1 MSTRVLA
8 CLASG
13 SSPETPSHRPLR
25 LALDAVRPWLPARRW
40 PVARRWLAWWFDRLG
55 VSIRPPAGRLGDESQ
70 DPHPV
75 DAQAEAE
82 RRHVQAL
89 ALAGRLAT
97 GLVHDFNNALL
108 VAVAC
113 LSQIADTP
121 EQAGVVKDQ
130 AQTASD
136 ALHRAADM
144 ARRLITLG
152 RPDDGARERV
162 DLSDV
167 VRASSTLVAPLTRP
181 LIELS
186 VCCPSHALPVRVNA
200 AQIEQAIL
208 NLCLNA
214 RDAMPDGGTLHITT
228 RSGIRWIA
236 RDESSRRRV
245 PVTYAVLEVSDTGR
259 GIPAALQARVFEPF
273 FTTKGP
279 DRGTGLG
286 LATVRETALAHGGLV
301 ELTSDTLGTTV
312 RVLLPLC

>member
-1 MSTRVLA
+1 VLDCFA
-8 CLASG
+8 PGRAPQAS
-13 SSPETPSHRPLR
+13 PNRPLR
-25 LALDAVRPWLPARRW
+25 LALDAARSW
-40 PVARRWLAWWFDRLG
+40 PVALRRLTSWLDRLG
-55 VSIRPPAGRLGDESQ
+55 VSIRPPAERGDDNR
-70 DPHPV
+70 DPNAL
-75 DAQAEAE
+75 DRQAEAE
-82 RRHVQAL
+82 RRRVQAL
-89 ALAGRLAT
+89 ALAGRVAT

-121 EQAGVVKDQ
+121 EQASVVKDQ

-136 ALHRAADM
+136 ALHRAAGV
-144 ARRLITLG
+144 ARRLMTIG
-152 RPDDGARERV
+152 RPDDGSRERV
-162 DLSDV
+162 DLSDL

-186 VCCPSHALPVRVNA
+186 VCCPAHALPVRVNA

-214 RDAMPDGGTLHITT
+214 RDAMPDGGTLHVTT
-228 RSGIRWIA
+228 RSAIRWIA

-245 PVTYAVLEVSDTGR
+245 PVTYAVVEVSDTGR
-259 GIPAALQARVFEPF
+259 GIPHALQARVFEPF

-301 ELTSDTLGTTV
+301 ELTSDAMGTAV